1 MTEVASYRC
10 IQQKAE
16 YLPHVSKK
24 NTSSLRLY
32 IHKFSQP
39 TLNEIESC
47 NLKKKEEVA

>member
-16 YLPHVSKK
+16 YLLHVSNK

-32 IHKFSQP
+32 IHKFSQA
-39 TLNEIESC
+39 TMNKIEI
-47 NLKKKEEVA
+47 